1 MNSWTLIS
9 FFSAL
14 FAQHLQVF
22 IHPCLFY
29 CYVTTGSIQYSF
41 YQHLNKI
48 SSLPISFSSWN
59 QCQMHFVIYF
69 FYFVLVWAVINQ
81 MLGAFT
87 FKTHYYLS
95 ICILWV
101 AIHSPQLLL
110 LLPLA
115 PLQRLIQEKYSCVS
129 FLRSKRQMY
138 SLHLNLNFWVLT
150 NNTMIMTIKWFKMAK
165 NTVKQQCTSF

>member
-115 PLQRLIQEKYSCVS
+115 PLQRLIQEKYSCIS

-150 NNTMIMTIKWFKMAK
+150 NSTMIMTIKWFKMAK
-165 NTVKQQCTSF
+165 NTVKQ